1 MLASIFF
8 LILGGSITHAEK
20 ITASVI
26 DVAPI
31 GYVEGA
37 EQKGLY
43 VEILQALA
51 AAGSFEVEIQLT
63 PYLRAISLV
72 ESKEIDLTIMFDTE
86 ISDKIKT
93 KKVKL
98 YERNL
103 NIYTLKEGSFSSG
116 QDFSGE
122 IGRLTGAC
130 SDLEKN
136 RQIKLVNLGSFD
148 QGLNLLVKNRLR
160 GICGTHASIHFVC
173 HKLRRPIRQLKG
185 TLIAKK
191 MLSAHFHPTASREKV
206 EKVMKAFQI
215 IQQNGQLQKIRDKYH
230 DADT

>member
-1 MLASIFF
+1 MLANLFF
-8 LILGGSITHAEK
+8 LILGGSLAHAEK

-31 GYVEGA
+31 GYIEGT

-51 AAGSFEVEIQLT
+51 AAGGFEVEIQLT
-63 PYLRAISLV
+63 PYLRGISLV

-98 YERNL
+98 YERDL
-103 NIYTLKEGSFSSG
+103 NIYTLKERSFSSG
-116 QDFSGE
+116 QDFNGE

-136 RQIKLVNLGSFD
+136 HQIKLVNLGSFD
-148 QGLNLLVKNRLR
+148 QALTLLVKNRLR
-160 GICGTHASIHFVC
+160 GICGTHASIYFIC
-173 HKLRRPIRQLKG
+173 HKLHTPISQLKG

-191 MLSAHFHPTASREKV
+191 MLSAHFHPTARREKV
-206 EKVMKAFQI
+206 EKVMKALQI
-215 IQQNGQLQKIRDKYH
+215 IKKNGQLQKIRDKYH